1 MHRMRDG
8 TGSWRGRT
16 VAEFL
21 TLAQERIKATVQA
34 LSPLARQFVA
44 LDKTAIQ
51 GLTADQIISLFKQA
65 AVRRQFPAQ
74 FLSRTFEEI
83 QAAARANELGARKAL
98 KLLLNGR
105 FDK

>member
-21 TLAQERIKATVQA
+21 TLAQERMKATVQA
-34 LSPLARQFVA
+34 LSPSRQLVA
-44 LDKTAIQ
+44 LAKTAIQ

-65 AVRRQFPAQ
+65 TVRRQFPAQ